1 MAEKFPSLPDVKQR
15 VFSID
20 LARFPGAREERA
32 VAVTAER
39 GRITLFWSRVDGSW
53 GSVVRAH
60 DNLNQRP
67 RRPENPADFGWTPR
81 IGIGAAGPQVVLVYK
96 RRFEE
101 SSPRE
106 LWIDLFDFD
115 ESADEFSGAAPRR
128 FPRDGLGIDRFGW
141 GIWADAV
148 DGQLQ
153 VVAQVFRTDA
163 PDTPRLML
171 LQHEFPV
178 SDPATFEDP
187 KSWTQ
192 VDLDDGGWDFAA
204 RRDENRLAVLHRRSA
219 AAYATDVFLPVDPGF
234 GGNFGQGF
242 GVLDVPLSDNPAD
255 VSRTLTE
262 MTVSNLVLVDVD
274 LASNT
279 VTAID
284 ETLPFGENPQI
295 HSVNPVIAS
304 VDRLATGRA
313 AIRRRGVLLRR
324 FRSHCHLLMR
334 TSQGWRTRRL
344 FDQTMRWPRYQ
355 EGFARM
361 QQGVAL
367 ELARA
372 GSLALRLSWA
382 SLWSL
387 RPIVLF
393 KREEGDKGTLLTFG
407 HQDSDLG
414 ALRATTFVVFED
426 DGGNTLKANP
436 EGFALLDLGHR
447 HISEPSDGPIPA
459 EYAQLN
465 PLSIRSRGDHSDG
478 LALTRV
484 EPSANTMCGALVA
497 ATARPASFYAYTE
510 MGDGGARVI
519 FESGLEMPPPT
530 ATADEKTFRIDW
542 VAEPVKLGRAWV
554 RLETPVIDTVLG
566 PAVQPVPTDLP
577 GYFNPISRINPGS
590 LVFQQQPS
598 LDALAFVA
606 DRLRFGAPRP
616 VPFSDAVAFDFATEG
631 VIHYPTEP
639 AGGAPQDI
647 QFIGIS
653 RAAADSIQSFILEPD
668 LPVPP
673 PPAVRSGTDQPFAIE
688 IQPLQNAPFANET
701 LAFAGVVVDDTS
713 PTGFQFDW
721 IFSDGTT
728 DTGQQIE
735 HTFTRTRP
743 DFSRPTPGPVRDD
756 IRVELTV
763 TAPDGRVSTV
773 ATTFALPDS
782 LWATLWTAYG
792 AFRRAPDNILDDDGN
807 WQITDDEWATFLS
820 PGMFIQDVSLRFY
833 RYRMRFLTD
842 AEGRG
847 TRVELSIGT
856 THDGRFRFR
865 GNDAGQGDILYEVP
879 LTADLD
885 AVRLTGDFGGGL
897 GSVVQID
904 KVNVGFQFK
913 QRFSPGV
920 QTSEQ
925 RSRRA
930 DSETLVD
937 RELGIFTPSTEEM
950 IPSAL
955 CCLPVG
961 ELEPDLD
968 SITVRSSLTLAGW
981 GLAILL
987 PAVIAAVGLGAL
999 MLILAVI
1006 APALIPLLLAGSVSL
1021 VVAALMGAGLGL
1033 IVAII
1038 INFFVLNGFIQD
1050 KIREQLEKPET
1061 VTSFREGGLFTH
1073 AGEGLM
1079 EAITR
1084 HLIVQA
1090 RRDGHAVADPGA
1102 DGRDRFRSPFFETI
1116 VVSENK
1122 CKVEL
1127 RV

>member
-1 MAEKFPSLPDVKQR
+1 MAEKFPSLPNVKQR

-20 LARFPGAREERA
+20 LARFPGALEERA

-53 GSVVRAH
+53 GSIVRAH
-60 DNLNQRP
+60 DNLSQRP
-67 RRPENPADFGWTPR
+67 RRPESPADFGWTPR
-81 IGIGAAGPQVVLVYK
+81 TGIGAAGQQVVLVYK
-96 RRFEE
+96 RCFAQ
-101 SSPRE
+101 SSPRD
-106 LWIDLFDFD
+106 LWIDLFDFN
-115 ESADEFSGAAPRR
+115 ESADEFSGAEPLR
-128 FPRDGLGIDRFGW
+128 FPRDGLGLDRFGW

-187 KSWTQ
+187 TSWAQ

-204 RRDENRLAVLHRRSA
+204 RRDENRLAVLHRRTA
-219 AAYATDVFLPVDPGF
+219 AAYATDLFLPVDPGF
-234 GGNFGQGF
+234 GGQRF

-295 HSVNPVIAS
+295 HSVNPFIAS
-304 VDRLATGRA
+304 VDRLAAGRVV
-313 AIRRRGVLLRR
+313 IRRRGVLLRQ
-324 FRSHCHLLMR
+324 FRSHGHLLMR
-334 TSQGWRTRRL
+334 TSQSWRTRRL
-344 FDQTMRWPRYQ
+344 FDQKMRWPRYQ

-361 QQGVAL
+361 HQGVAL

-372 GSLALRLSWA
+372 GGPALRLSWA

-436 EGFALLDLGHR
+436 EAFALLDIGHR
-447 HISEPSDGPIPA
+447 HIFEPSDGPA

-465 PLSIRSRGDHSDG
+465 PFSIRSRGDHSDG
-478 LALTRV
+478 LVLTRV
-484 EPSANTMCGALVA
+484 EQSANTMCGALVA
-497 ATARPASFYAYTE
+497 ATERPTSFYAYTE

-519 FESGLEMPPPT
+519 FESGLELPPPT
-530 ATADEKTFRIDW
+530 ATADEKSFRIDW
-542 VAEPVKLGRAWV
+542 VAEPTKLGRAWV
-554 RLETPVIDTVLG
+554 RLETPIIDTFPG

-577 GYFNPISRINPGS
+577 GYYFDPISRNPGS

-606 DRLRFGAPRP
+606 DRLRGEPRP
-616 VPFSDAVAFDFATEG
+616 VLFSNSVAFDFATDG

-639 AGGAPQDI
+639 GERAPQDI
-647 QFIGIS
+647 EFIGIS
-653 RAAADSIQSFILEPD
+653 RAAADSIQNFILEPD
-668 LPVPP
+668 LPVPL

-713 PTGFQFDW
+713 PAGFQFDW
-721 IFSDGTT
+721 TFSDGTT

-735 HTFTRTRP
+735 HTFTRTQP
-743 DFSRPTPGPVRDD
+743 DFSRPTPGPVRGD

-763 TAPDGRVSTV
+763 TVPDGRVSTV
-773 ATTFALPDS
+773 AITFELPDS
-782 LWATLWTAYG
+782 FWATLWTAYG

-807 WQITDDEWATFLS
+807 WQITDDEWEAFLL

-847 TRVELSIGT
+847 TRVELSIRT
-856 THDGRFRFR
+856 VHDGQFRFR

-885 AVRLTGDFGGGL
+885 DVRLTGDFGGGL

-904 KVNVGFQFK
+904 NVNVGFQFK

-925 RSRRA
+925 RGSRA
-930 DSETLVD
+930 DTETLVD
-937 RELGIFTPSTEEM
+937 RRGGIFTPSTEEM
-950 IPSAL
+950 IPSGL

-981 GLAILL
+981 SLAILL

-999 MLILAVI
+999 MLLLVVI
-1006 APALIPLLLAGSVSL
+1006 APALIPMLLAGSASL
-1021 VVAALMGAGLGL
+1021 VAAALMGAGLGL

-1038 INFFVLNGFIQD
+1038 INFFVLNGWIQD
-1050 KIREQLEKPET
+1050 IIRERLEKPET
-1061 VTSFREGGLFTH
+1061 VTSFREAGLFTH

-1084 HLIVQA
+1084 HLIRQA
-1090 RRDGHAVADPGA
+1090 QLDRHAVADPGPA
-1102 DGRDRFRSPFFETI
+1102 GRDRFRSPFFETI
-1116 VVSENK
+1116 VVSENE